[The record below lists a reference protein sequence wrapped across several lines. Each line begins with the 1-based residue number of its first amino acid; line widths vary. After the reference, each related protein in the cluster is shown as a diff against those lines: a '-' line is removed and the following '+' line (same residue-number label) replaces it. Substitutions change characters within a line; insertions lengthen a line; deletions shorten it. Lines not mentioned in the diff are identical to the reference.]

1 MFPNFCSQIKFRSFT
16 KLSLVTFAIIDLL
29 LMIVTSVIILYTTFK
44 SSQHVMHF
52 PTSHQLSRTDP
63 VPKTI
68 KVDPYYKEYGGV
80 YLGSSSQNLQ
90 QSEDILDTEE
100 HSLNNEATIE
110 EEIVELNASILEDS
124 EENNFQMLPHHT
136 KKAVRNFNLIFSF

>member
-1 MFPNFCSQIKFRSFT
+1 
-16 KLSLVTFAIIDLL
+16 
-29 LMIVTSVIILYTTFK
+29 
-44 SSQHVMHF
+44 MHF
-52 PTSHQLSRTDP
+52 QTSHQLSRTDP

-110 EEIVELNASILEDS
+110 EEIVELNASILEGS
-124 EENNFQMLPHHT
+124 EENNFQMLPHRT
-136 KKAVRNFNLIFSF
+136 KNAVRKCSSIFSF